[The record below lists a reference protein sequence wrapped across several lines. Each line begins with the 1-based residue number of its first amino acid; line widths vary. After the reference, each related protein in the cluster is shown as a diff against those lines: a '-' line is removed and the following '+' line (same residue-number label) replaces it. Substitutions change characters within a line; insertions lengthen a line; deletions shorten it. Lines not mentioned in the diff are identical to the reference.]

1 MKHKDLLAE
10 AQNILERKPDLPT
23 QYPPLKELLN
33 EIHEEE
39 VSTHRKLLFYKWSGL
54 FLLLAIPLI
63 AASVSADL
71 ITKRYASWIAPLSLL
86 LTALTILNA
95 ALRPNQRFPLLCNI
109 GVGIRDIKMSLLL
122 DIVNVNTENE
132 LKKCVNQRHQELD
145 KFSRDLIGTFLPQ
158 AAEGSVKGGQV
169 K

>member
-1 MKHKDLLAE
+1 MLHSLLRYSLHRP
-10 AQNILERKPDLPT
+10 IRSCT
-23 QYPPLKELLN
+23 ELLN

-132 LKKCVNQRHQELD
+132 LKKCVNQRHQNWISFRETLLARSCLRQP
-145 KFSRDLIGTFLPQ
+145 KVPSRE
-158 AAEGSVKGGQV
+158 AR
-169 K
+169 